1 MGAGVTALARVW
13 GWRHSPEAWL
23 LASNLGSRL
32 LGFVVSLLMSRLGGV
47 QALGLY
53 SGLLITSASPT
64 TPMSAVLANNA
75 TILAAR
81 HHERIPMRRLLRA
94 QWAVVLGS
102 ALMAVALCW
111 AMLGLSGLGRSGLLP
126 WHSVMIVAA
135 GLVLGQ
141 VITQTVVGLC
151 HGAVLSLQAS
161 WVVSAVTLVA
171 LLLTYPLIASWGVA
185 GGLWQAVGVALLP
198 GLLLGVWLWR
208 KADDHGHAPV
218 APVAPLAAEIRQ
230 QWRQSIPNILATVVN
245 NATNWISC
253 IYLAER
259 FHGHAGLGL
268 VAIGLQWM
276 ALMQLP
282 LSSWGGRVMQ
292 ALAVAQGRSGAAL
305 GAELVRQLKR
315 CGVVSVGAACLVWSS
330 AGLVADLYK
339 VDRHTLVA
347 LFAINAAASALS
359 SVGFVSE
366 RVFFC
371 LGSQRP
377 WLLMS
382 VLAYVAQMGLTWV
395 LIPHSILAVALGNLL
410 AIALMAASVMAYFRR
425 LGLFKPEVAA

>member
-1 MGAGVTALARVW
+1 MTTRVTALARVW
-13 GWRHSPEAWL
+13 AWRRSPEAWL

-81 HHERIPMRRLLRA
+81 HHASLPMRRLLRA
-94 QWAVVLGS
+94 QWGVALAS
-102 ALMAVALCW
+102 ALMSVALCW
-111 AMLGLSGLGRSGLLP
+111 GMLSVSGLGRSGLLA
-126 WHSVMIVAA
+126 WHSVMTVAA
-135 GLVLGQ
+135 GMVLGQ
-141 VITQTVVGLC
+141 VLTQTVVGLC
-151 HGAVLSLQAS
+151 HGAALSLQAS

-171 LLLTYPLIASWGVA
+171 LLLAYPLIAVWGVA

-198 GLLLGVWLWR
+198 GVLLGLWLWR
-208 KADDHGHAPV
+208 RAGESEDAQEQ
-218 APVAPLAAEIRQ
+218 AASMAGEARQ
-230 QWRQSIPNILATVVN
+230 QWRQAIPNILATVLN

-282 LSSWGGRVMQ
+282 LSSWGGRVMR
-292 ALAVAQGRSGAAL
+292 ALAVAHGQSAGAL
-305 GAELVRQLKR
+305 GAELVRQFKR
-315 CGVVSVGAACLVWSS
+315 CGVVSMGAACLVWAG

-339 VDRHTLVA
+339 VDRQTLVA

-359 SVGFVSE
+359 SVNFVGE

-410 AIALMAASVMAYFRR
+410 AIALMAVMVMAWFRR
-425 LGLFKPEVAA
+425 LGLFHREVAT